1 MSHMSSWE
9 ELSLI
14 VSEPSVE
21 FMLTPPSSP
30 EGGGDGTRTPTYE
43 QPQLLPSQPVASD
56 GGQPMGPLALAQREI
71 IWSLADLEKRTGLK
85 LVKTSGYKYCCLSFS
100 DLMAKG
106 VLDPGIK
113 SQKSR

>member
-85 LVKTSGYKYCCLSFS
+85 LVKTSAYKYCCLSFS

-106 VLDPGIK
+106 EIGPRT
-113 SQKSR
+113 QNNR

>member
-1 MSHMSSWE
+1 MSSSWQA
-9 ELSLI
+9 LLLTA
-14 VSEPSVE
+14 SEPSE
-21 FMLTPPSSP
+21 QFMLTPPSSP
-30 EGGGDGTRTPTYE
+30 ECEGEGTLTPTYE
-43 QPQLLPSQPVASD
+43 HSPPLLPAQPAAPA
-56 GGQPMGPLALAQREI
+56 GRQPMGPLSLAQREI